1 MTLYKVEVQFLDGQ
15 DDNHLYKVGDIYPR
29 VGINP
34 TQKRIEE
41 LSTDNNRRNVV
52 AISKLDLNKL
62 KLSELRELAEQRGI
76 DDVTTHKKVDLIEAL
91 EGAK

>member
-15 DDNHLYKVGDIYPR
+15 DDNHLYKVGDVYPR
-29 VGINP
+29 VGIKP
-34 TQKRIEE
+34 TQERIEE

-62 KLSELRELAEQRGI
+62 KLSELRELAEQRDL
-76 DDVTTHKKVDLIEAL
+76 DDISSRKKVDLIEAL
-91 EGAK
+91 EGGK

>member
-15 DDNHLYKVGDIYPR
+15 DDNHLYKIGDIYPR
-29 VGINP
+29 VGIKP
-34 TQKRIEE
+34 TNERIEE

-62 KLSELRELAEQRGI
+62 KLSELRELAEQRDL
-76 DDVTTHKKVDLIEAL
+76 DDISSRKKVDLIEAL
-91 EGAK
+91 EGGK

>member
-15 DDNHLYKVGDIYPR
+15 DDNHLYKIGDIYPR

-34 TQKRIEE
+34 TNERIEE

-62 KLSELRELAEQRGI
+62 KLSELRELAKQRDL
-76 DDVTTHKKVDLIEAL
+76 DDISSRKKVDLIEAL
-91 EGAK
+91 EGGK